1 MPYNTPINPEI
12 DSKYINDSEP
22 ISNMP
27 SVHMRD
33 DAGNIILM
41 DSDSTKNNVIVI
53 EPIRKYYTV
62 DNILRVLD
70 TNFEYYSFPV
80 STIESE
86 AVETVD
92 IDSEL
97 ADIEREL
104 ADLEKE
110 QEKDLITRDY
120 SIESLTDD
128 DGLPK
133 PFRKIST
140 TKPNKWYLGDN
151 SAETK
156 TYPGG
161 YRILPFKSTNKEH
174 EDRVGTFVITKQMIE
189 YAKKR
194 NQTIRFEVYIQ
205 VRHDQHFAIANG
217 GYPDAATDSL
227 EKRFFMRLNRRE
239 IVKRDPNTNF
249 RNGTLAPAVYR
260 NVGQSGVSP
269 VLFVSYLLD
278 PQDMYEGDMYY
289 VEAVSQHPG
298 SLIVDECWWR
308 TRLEK
313 LPTAA
318 SPDALYGF
326 TKPTRRKYGVLKF
339 GWDNGTKLVVN
350 RTVAEDG
357 KPASPENIT
366 PEVLYSLINDKY
378 IDVKA
383 QTKMLNED
391 TKYIKDYLTAKVDA
405 ISYDTITKLNVYGD
419 VTLEGPDN
427 FKKIVEL
434 DDHYEVWNAKLNDIL
449 KEIPTLI
456 GKTQSK
462 GIFLDDEIQN
472 LWKQDIKTLSTS
484 NGYPSA
490 MSVVETKLKR
500 YNGADQY
507 WARNPEQYNQYILST
522 TQVETSPGVTQSAQE
537 LMTGDGQTNAFIG
550 FIANFLGIGKK
561 GKK

>member
-62 DNILRVLD
+62 DNVLRVLD

-86 AVETVD
+86 AVETFD
-92 IDSEL
+92 IDLTE
-97 ADIEREL
+97 IEKEL

-120 SIESLTDD
+120 LIEPLTDD

-133 PFRKIST
+133 PFRKINT

-151 SAETK
+151 SAATK

-174 EDRVGTFVITKQMIE
+174 EDRVGTFVITKQMID

-205 VRHDQHFAIANG
+205 VRHDQHFDIANG
-217 GYPDAATDSL
+217 GFANGDENPSD
-227 EKRFFMRLNRRE
+227 KRFFMRLNRRE

-260 NVGQSGVSP
+260 NVGKSGVSP

-278 PQDMYEGDMYY
+278 PADMQEGDMYY

-298 SLIVDECWWR
+298 SLIVYECWWR
-308 TRLEK
+308 IRLEK
-313 LPTAA
+313 LPTTS
-318 SPDALYGF
+318 SPDALYGY
-326 TKPTRRKYGVLKF
+326 TQPTRRKYGVLKF

-350 RTVAEDG
+350 RTVATEG
-357 KPASPENIT
+357 IQASPETDT
-366 PEVLYSLINDKY
+366 PELLYSLMNDKY
-378 IDVKA
+378 IDIKA
-383 QTKMLNED
+383 ETKMLNDD

-405 ISYDTITKLNVYGD
+405 ISNDTITKLNKYGD
-419 VTLEGPDN
+419 VTLTGPEN
-427 FKKIVEL
+427 FTKIVEL
-434 DDHYEVWNAKLNDIL
+434 DDHYLAWNAKITEILN
-449 KEIPTLI
+449 EVPTLI
-456 GKTQSK
+456 GKTKSK
-462 GIFLDDEIQN
+462 GIFNDEEIQN
-472 LWKQDIKTLSTS
+472 LWNQDIERLKKSS
-484 NGYPSA
+484 GYPSA
-490 MSVVETKLKR
+490 TLVYSTQSKR
-500 YNGADQY
+500 YSGADQY
-507 WARNPEQYNQYILST
+507 WARNPEQYNQYVLET
-522 TQVETSPGVTQSAQE
+522 TPVTTSPGVTQSAKD
-537 LMTGDGQTNAFIG
+537 LTTGTGQQNALIG
-550 FIANFLGIGKK
+550 FFK
-561 GKK
+561 GLFGG